1 MEEPA
6 REAGGATTAMKIYY
20 VADRVPW
27 PREKMGQDK
36 SAQRT
41 QDWLQVST
49 PAKHSH
55 VLTVIYE
62 LLLRIL
68 IQTKQTHE

>member
-1 MEEPA
+1 MRLKDVFLRKVIAICTALAHQVMEEPA

-41 QDWLQVST
+41 QD
-49 PAKHSH
+49 
-55 VLTVIYE
+55 
-62 LLLRIL
+62 
-68 IQTKQTHE
+68 